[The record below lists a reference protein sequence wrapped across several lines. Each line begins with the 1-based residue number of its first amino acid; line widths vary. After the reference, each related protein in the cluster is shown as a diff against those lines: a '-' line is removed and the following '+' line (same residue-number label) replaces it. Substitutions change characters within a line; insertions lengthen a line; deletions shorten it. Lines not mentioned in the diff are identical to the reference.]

1 MMTRT
6 RDLDRHLKVQFN
18 TDGMGGI
25 LRRTAVGIGVIADTH
40 GLLRPSAV
48 AALQGCDA
56 IVHAGDIG
64 KPEVL
69 DQLRA
74 LGPVTAV
81 RGNVDLGWARALP
94 ESAELIVAGEHCY
107 VLHNLKELDL
117 EPRAAGFTV
126 VISGHSHQPKIETR
140 DGVLYVNPG
149 SAGPRRFRLPIAVAR
164 IEVHA
169 DRVEAR
175 IIDLEE

>member
-1 MMTRT
+1 MMVRT
-6 RDLDRHLKVQFN
+6 RDLDRRLKVQFN

-25 LRRTAVGIGVIADTH
+25 LRRTAVVIGAIADTH

-69 DQLRA
+69 EQLRA

-81 RGNVDLGWARALP
+81 PGNVDLGWARARV
-94 ESAELIVAGEHCY
+94 SGA
-107 VLHNLKELDL
+107 
-117 EPRAAGFTV
+117 RA
-126 VISGHSHQPKIETR
+126 R
-140 DGVLYVNPG
+140 
-149 SAGPRRFRLPIAVAR
+149 
-164 IEVHA
+164 
-169 DRVEAR
+169 
-175 IIDLEE
+175 